1 MKRMMLISAG
11 LVLVSAV
18 TAAAQGGYDAALAK
32 KVGADKYGMKSYVL
46 VILKTGP
53 RDAEVKGKDRDDLFA
68 AHMANIRRLASEG
81 KLVLAGPFGQN
92 GETFRGLFIFNTASL
107 AEAKAWVATDPTVKA
122 GVLVPDFVPWYGTA
136 ALMQVNELHAKIQ
149 QEAP

>member
-1 MKRMMLISAG
+1 MKRKMLMMAALILLSG
-11 LVLVSAV
+11 ITAV
-18 TAAAQGGYDAALAK
+18 AQKYDPELAK
-32 KVGADKYGMKSYVL
+32 KLGADKYGMRSYVL

-53 RDAEVKGKDRDDLFA
+53 RDADVKGKDRDDMFA
-68 AHMANIRRLASEG
+68 AHLANIRRLASEG
-81 KLVLAGPFGQN
+81 KLALAGPFGKN
-92 GETFRGLFIFNTASL
+92 DEAFRGLFIFNTASL
-107 AEAKAWVATDPTVKA
+107 DDAKAWVATDPAVKA